1 MLKRRTDLAAEA
13 LDLLRERG
21 EQAGRLAG
29 VRSRTRE
36 EDGFALTEVEITSA
50 AGARALGKPVGRY
63 VTVDIS
69 PALDGEGGRFS
80 AAAALLGRELRR
92 LLPERCEGL
101 LCAGLGNRSLTADAL
116 GPLAVGH
123 ILPTRHLREE
133 GAPFAA
139 LPAVSV
145 LAAEVVGRTG
155 IEAAE
160 QLRALGDTLRPDAV
174 LLIDAL
180 AGRSAARLCR
190 TVQLAD
196 TGLVP
201 GSGVGNHRLALD
213 RETLGVPVVAVGV
226 PTVVDAATLALDLLE
241 EAGAADA
248 APTLREGLFVTPK
261 EIDER
266 VTRLARLIGYGV
278 NAAALGLT
286 AEDSAAL
293 L

>member
-29 VRSRTRE
+29 VRSRTRQ
-36 EDGFALTEVEITSA
+36 EDAFALTEVEITSA

-69 PALDGEGGRFS
+69 PALGGDGGRFS
-80 AAAALLGRELRR
+80 AAVALLGRELRR
-92 LLPERCEGL
+92 LLPERCAAL

-123 ILPTRHLREE
+123 ILPTRHLRGED
-133 GAPFAA
+133 APFAA

-160 QLRALGDTLRPDAV
+160 QLRALRDTLRPDAV

-180 AGRSAARLCR
+180 AGRSAARLCC

-196 TGLVP
+196 TGLIP

-266 VTRLARLIGYGV
+266 VARLARLIGYGV